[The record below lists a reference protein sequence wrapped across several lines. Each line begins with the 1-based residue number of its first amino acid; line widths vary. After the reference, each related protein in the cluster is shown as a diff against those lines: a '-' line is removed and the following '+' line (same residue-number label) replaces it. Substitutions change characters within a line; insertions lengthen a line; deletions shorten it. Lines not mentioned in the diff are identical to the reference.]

1 MSDPRRRRPRSPDD
15 NDEEERRI
23 RVRNEQP
30 QPQPPLVA
38 PLPPPIRQRPI
49 TPQYII
55 SSRIDPDRRHE
66 YSYEQVAAAP
76 FIPKSDPA
84 LLPHL
89 SELFH
94 SKVAAFRAIRHEDI
108 SKVLVL
114 IRLRLAFKKLL
125 AAIIRRRCDKIPF
138 QECDPIT
145 LSAFE
150 KPIIL
155 YDIKNRCRH
164 KFEAKPLMVH
174 IHRQLLHA
182 NMGFA
187 EPMQPRN
194 PLTNIELTYGQLVSC
209 YMQLRAA
216 GQSIWT
222 LASFYAQNFNLT
234 KFSSINERGLRQIA
248 IRALVS
254 EEMNEFSADQFV
266 RFIQA
271 YASHCNLPIAPPNIY
286 ILRYAALMR
295 PNDYYMICWKRLYLI
310 AMNHNI
316 VDGPINAI
324 FNDLETVAQARG
336 LVVLTRI
343 LSQNMTTYIHEVRPE
358 YDRFIESREEEEE
371 EEEDEDEDDDDEV
384 NYDISTYR
392 ALISSILG
400 PGANGSS
407 ANRG

>member
-1 MSDPRRRRPRSPDD
+1 MSDPRRRRPRSPDSD
-15 NDEEERRI
+15 DGEERRI
-23 RVRNEQP
+23 RVRNEAP
-30 QPQPPLVA
+30 QPPQPHPPLVA
-38 PLPPPIRQRPI
+38 PLPPPIRQRPVQ
-49 TPQYII
+49 PQYII
-55 SSRIDPDRRHE
+55 SSRIDPVRRNE

-76 FIPKSDPA
+76 FLPNCGP
-84 LLPHL
+84 LPLPHL
-89 SELFH
+89 SELFR
-94 SKVAAFRAIRHEDI
+94 SKVATFRAIRQEDI
-108 SKVLVL
+108 PKVIVL
-114 IRLRLAFKKLL
+114 MRLRNAFKKLL
-125 AAIIRRRCDKIPF
+125 AAFIRRRCDKIPF

-209 YMQLRAA
+209 YMQLREA

-222 LASFYAQNFNLT
+222 LGAFYAQNFNLV
-234 KFSSINERGLRQIA
+234 KFASINEKALRQTA

-254 EEMNEFSADQFV
+254 EDMNEFSADQFV

-271 YASHCNLPIAPPNIY
+271 YASHCNLPIAEVNIY
-286 ILRYAALMR
+286 VLRYAAMHR
-295 PNDYYMICWKRLYLI
+295 ANDYYLTCWKRLYLI
-310 AMNHNI
+310 AMSHNI
-316 VDGPINAI
+316 VDGPISSI

-343 LSQNMTTYIHEVRPE
+343 LSQNMATYIREIRPD
-358 YDRFIESREEEEE
+358 YDRFIEEREEE
-371 EEEDEDEDDDDEV
+371 DNDDEDDDDD
-384 NYDISTYR
+384 YDENSFTVYHALLST
-392 ALISSILG
+392 ILG
-400 PGANGSS
+400 PGSS